1 MLGVLQE
8 FIEKNIELIE
18 QNNFKQLYKNCDNL
32 EQRGNLTAIL
42 HRAGIPVLQN
52 IGWSI
57 PEFMFLKN
65 NILEAHIP
73 DNIRV
78 IEQGAFLGCD
88 QLEKVTIPSTVKM
101 INFGA
106 FKHCSKL
113 HEIYYTGT
121 SEELFNI
128 HVDGYPFENPLEVFH
143 CTDRDVSLVE
153 YWTTH
158 SAKDKLY
165 DSID

>member
-1 MLGVLQE
+1 MLGRLQQ

-18 QNNFKQLYKNCDNL
+18 QNNFKQLYKNCDDL
-32 EQRGNLTAIL
+32 EQRGNLTAVL
-42 HRAGIPVLQN
+42 YRAGIPVLQN

-65 NILEAHIP
+65 NIVEAHIP

-88 QLEKVTIPSTVKM
+88 QLEKVTIPNTVKM

-113 HEIYYTGT
+113 REIYYTGT

-128 HVDGYPFENPLEVFH
+128 HVDGFPFDKPLEVIH
-143 CTDRDVSLVE
+143 CADRDVTLIE
-153 YWTTH
+153 YRTTY
-158 SAKDKLY
+158 SAKDKL
-165 DSID
+165 DDLLD